1 MSFIQINLAEMKI
14 LVVDDSSTAR
24 KILSEMLH
32 EIGVGH
38 VAGAADGAEAIERL
52 RTFPA
57 DIMLCDLHMVPLDG
71 IELTRLIRNA
81 SDSPNPY
88 LPIVMLTA
96 DATQSQM
103 KNAMTAG
110 VNAFMSKPVKMKD
123 LHRKLFT
130 IFSRPQVFVR
140 EGRILRPLLG
150 SQPADCHATAQKPP
164 ATAAAKTPS
173 SAPAPKPEPKDD
185 DSDSKDDSVQRP
197 LTRRDLG
204 IR

>member
-1 MSFIQINLAEMKI
+1 MSFIKINLQEMKI

-38 VAGAADGAEAIERL
+38 VAGAADGAEAIEQL

-88 LPIVMLTA
+88 LPIVMLTS
-96 DATQSQM
+96 DATQAQM
-103 KNAMTAG
+103 KNAMNAG

-123 LHRKLFT
+123 LHRKLFA

-150 SQPADCHATAQKPP
+150 SQSADCHATPQKP
-164 ATAAAKTPS
+164 ATAAVAKAPD
-173 SAPAPKPEPKDD
+173 PAPEPEPKDD
-185 DSDSKDDSVQRP
+185 AGSKPEGTVQRP

-204 IR
+204 VR

>member
-1 MSFIQINLAEMKI
+1 MSFIQLNLQEMKI

-24 KILSEMLH
+24 KFLSEMLH

-38 VAGAADGAEAIERL
+38 VVGAEDGAEAIERL

-57 DIMLCDLHMVPLDG
+57 DLMLCDLHMAPLDG

-96 DATQSQM
+96 DATQVQM
-103 KNAMTAG
+103 KNAFNAG
-110 VNAFMSKPVKMKD
+110 VNAFMSKPMKMNV
-123 LHRKLFT
+123 LHRKLYA
-130 IFSRPQVFVR
+130 IFANPQVFIR
-140 EGRILRPLLG
+140 EGRALRPLQAVQA
-150 SQPADCHATAQKPP
+150 SCTPAAPQKSVASAP
-164 ATAAAKTPS
+164 AKAPE
-173 SAPAPKPEPKDD
+173 PAPKPEVDGDEKPGA
-185 DSDSKDDSVQRP
+185 DSQRP

-204 IR
+204 FC